1 MYFSRSYA
9 NLWIDNIGE
18 YVHYFLNFSRQL
30 TEDEQLLYE
39 EDEKAIK
46 KCLPTLSQFKDQIN
60 HFEGIYE
67 EVLKIPRVR
76 VFNKWFKVEM
86 IPFKCALQN
95 IVKRWS
101 WAFKEHL
108 LNHVIESLQ
117 ELEDFIQKANEGL
130 SIQLEEGDYDN
141 LIKVMEFLQLVRD
154 KQPQYDELFDPLKE
168 VIAVINIYEVDIPE
182 KTLLQLQELPEKWAV
197 IKRMSV
203 TAKQAVIPL
212 QGQEVGK
219 LKARIEE
226 FFEIQQEFRRKY
238 QLLRFFSYN
247 SKNPY
252 ELLSAQNL
260 EIEVLEF
267 EVAQVQAQAGL
278 FEVTVPDLEMIN
290 QCRLENKFLKMLWDY
305 IFLVRTS
312 IDEWKTTAWK
322 DIDVENMDMEC
333 KKFVKDIR
341 GLDKTMRSWH
351 AYLGLDTTVK
361 NMITSIRAVG
371 ELQNPAIRERH
382 WDQLVQATK
391 VRFTMSD
398 DVTLADLLSLNLHNF
413 EDDVNNIVDKAC
425 KEMAM
430 EKMLKDL
437 NNNWK
442 NLEFDYEDHSSGY
455 KLLRASEE
463 LITTLE
469 ENTVQVQNMMSSK
482 YIAFFLTEMT
492 GWQKTLG
499 LVDSVFSRW
508 SEVQRVW
515 AHLQSIFLGS
525 EDIRIQLP
533 DDTKRFDDVD
543 KEFKVM
549 MKTMEATPNVVKATN
564 DEALPGRLD
573 DLARRMTL
581 CEKALSEYLE
591 TKRLAFPR
599 FYFASSADLLDILSN
614 GHDPGKVS
622 KHLTKLF
629 DSVAKLRMVTEDEKV
644 TKYAYAMV
652 AKDGEEVAFVENCSC
667 NGQVESWLNN
677 LLSSMRITI
686 RNEFKKSMT
695 TYLENPRDK
704 WLMMYPAQVALAGT
718 QIWWTYDVST
728 AFSKL
733 EEGYE
738 NALKDYYKRQI
749 SQLNA
754 LIVLLLGKLTKG
766 ERQKVMTICTI
777 DVHSRDTVSKL
788 ISQKVDSNFD
798 FSWQSQLR
806 HRWDYEKEDCFANSK
821 SSSQI
826 D

>member
-1 MYFSRSYA
+1 M
-9 NLWIDNIGE
+9 
-18 YVHYFLNFSRQL
+18 
-30 TEDEQLLYE
+30 
-39 EDEKAIK
+39 
-46 KCLPTLSQFKDQIN
+46 SQFKDQIN

-67 EVLKIPRVR
+67 EVLKIPRVKI
-76 VFNKWFKVEM
+76 FNKWFKVEM

-117 ELEDFIQKANEGL
+117 ELEDFIQRANEGL

-154 KQPQYDELFDPLKE
+154 KQPQYDELFEPLKE
-168 VIAVINIYEVDIPE
+168 VISVINIYEVDIPE

-226 FFEIQQEFRRKY
+226 FFEIQKEFRRKY

-260 EIEVLEF
+260 EIEVLEL
-267 EVAQVQAQAGL
+267 EVAEVQAQAGL

-442 NLEFDYEDHSSGY
+442 NLEFDYEAHSSGY

-499 LVDSVFSRW
+499 LVESVFTRW

-564 DEALPGRLD
+564 DEALPGKLD
-573 DLARRMTL
+573 DLHRRMTL

-614 GHDPGKVS
+614 GHDPSKVS

-652 AKDGEEVAFVENCSC
+652 AKDGEEVEFVENCSC

-677 LLSSMRITI
+677 LLNSMRVTI

-806 HRWDYEKEDCFANSK
+806 HRWDYSKEDCFANSK
-821 SSSQI
+821 WLCWYTYDVQSLK
-826 D
+826 